1 MVDSISMEM
10 EEVPIGRRAGP
21 MATRS
26 AKMEPRNAGMC
37 SPTGAKHHGGLSAR
51 GASGRGWPKR
61 MTHRMAEH
69 ALKRPYR
76 LRPFRVWFILTNI
89 RNYRSPVTEVADRDL
104 MGGVCR
110 FRLLSG

>member
-1 MVDSISMEM
+1 MEAC
-10 EEVPIGRRAGP
+10 RLA
-21 MATRS
+21 
-26 AKMEPRNAGMC
+26 
-37 SPTGAKHHGGLSAR
+37 AR
-51 GASGRGWPKR
+51 PGQGWPKR